1 MIKKIP
7 IIIAMTLLITS
18 CSKSDKSNTDLN
30 QSNNEQLLARISEL
44 ETENNQLK
52 KELEQYKGSSEEVT
66 PDEPA
71 PTEEQPQAEQT
82 NLQQGDKMIGGEEK
96 GSGIVELQNASGRGN
111 HIVIIADANQTIIQ
125 IGIYLEEVETDG
137 SEPTKIYVDGKEN
150 TTAQVSKESTY
161 TSSLTLEGKDLEK
174 GTHNVEV
181 IQEINGQQIFYR
193 VLTYEVK

>member
-30 QSNNEQLLARISEL
+30 QSNIEQLLARISEL

-52 KELEQYKGSSEEVT
+52 KELDKYETTSVQVPYAKEQS
-66 PDEPA
+66 
-71 PTEEQPQAEQT
+71 QAEQT

-150 TTAQVSKESTY
+150 TTAQVSNESTY
-161 TSSLTLEGKDLEK
+161 TSSLTLEGKDLDK
-174 GTHNVEV
+174 GIHNVEV
-181 IQEINGQQIFYR
+181 IQEINGQQTFYR
-193 VLTYEVK
+193 MLTYEVK

>member
-1 MIKKIP
+1 MKKSIP
-7 IIIAMTLLITS
+7 LIILLALSISS
-18 CSKSDKSNTDLN
+18 CGKDETPSQQTPQTTND
-30 QSNNEQLLARISEL
+30 QLLARIGQL
-44 ETENNQLK
+44 EDENNQLK
-52 KELEQYKGSSEEVT
+52 KELEQYKSTGEENT
-66 PDEPA
+66 PNETIPV
-71 PTEEQPQAEQT
+71 ENQPQDEQDIAK
-82 NLQQGDKMIGGEEK
+82 GEKMIGGEEK
-96 GSGIVELQNASGRGN
+96 GAGKVELQNASGNGS
-111 HIVIIADANQTIIQ
+111 HITVIADDNQTLVQ

>member
-18 CSKSDKSNTDLN
+18 CSKNDKSNTDLN

-52 KELEQYKGSSEEVT
+52 KELDKYETTSEQVPYEKEQSQ
-66 PDEPA
+66 
-71 PTEEQPQAEQT
+71 TEQKNP
-82 NLQQGDKMIGGEEK
+82 QQGDKMIGGEEK
-96 GSGIVELQNASGRGN
+96 GAGKVELQNASGNGS
-111 HIVIIADANQTIIQ
+111 HITVIADDNQTLVQ